1 MVASGLPKPN
11 GDLHV
16 IEIAN
21 MALDLLSAVTTR
33 FHIRHRPN
41 QSLKLRIGLHTGPC
55 AAGIYIQCKFSVKT
69 NCLHESGKR
78 CTIIIFEKKDFIMD
92 PSPL

>member
-11 GDLHV
+11 GDYHV
-16 IEIAN
+16 TEIAH

-55 AAGIYIQCKFSVKT
+55 AAGIYNANFLSKLIVYM
-69 NCLHESGKR
+69 NLGNVA
-78 CTIIIFEKKDFIMD
+78 
-92 PSPL
+92 P